1 MGLIISRRIGEEFV
15 LFPAA
20 GIDPAELAEQLAEG
34 ITIRINNAVPGKAWI
49 DIDAPRDISILR
61 TELLTR
67 EPS

>member
-20 GIDPAELAEQLAEG
+20 GIDPAELAEQLAQG
-34 ITIRINNAVPGKAWI
+34 ITIRVYNAVPGKAWI

-61 TELLTR
+61 TELITR
-67 EPS
+67 VPT